1 MSLATFLA
9 RIIKKATLGSSDDS
23 TPDVTPEKP
32 HPNVARRQAVADRQS
47 HIEKLRPVM
56 DWRKLHESDDPKVMK
71 PSITWLHKYL
81 TDNDLAHDQTTL
93 DEIDKRMYH
102 GGDTSPFTVT
112 VHPKSGKIVTLP
124 GAIKAFDNP
133 KRYDDYLENNLGDSP
148 RKLAFTFHGPQ
159 GSSGVES
166 REYSFNVYSH
176 HDPELGH
183 HPFRQVASNLQA
195 YPMEQFDQGNV
206 DNEWHPYEFD
216 EDAPDHPNPEHRK
229 ARVSRES
236 ALAAAKEH
244 AYRLA
249 FGDETPTEQKS
260 LHHFLTKATLGSND
274 DSTDVTPETQ
284 SLQKQAK
291 QGYAPGFVD
300 AVKLAQSAQKRG
312 NKQDALAH
320 MGIARKLAIEH
331 GHKSGLFAAR
341 DPKHIADYLER
352 HKIAYPGTL
361 EALRRYGTDTEPDA
375 GFDLMTHPTEH
386 TVAAVPVKRDKA
398 EEYDK
403 RKNINYH
410 IPSNLVDDV
419 KLIHGPNGVSSV
431 FHNDDLANKA
441 GLAGASI
448 VRSWG
453 NKANNPSYLVSHMDG
468 KILNGGDNDVMS
480 SGTSSERFFFGNG
493 LPQPSGAGMLFTHP
507 DRIKITKEKRLMDY
521 DIISANNPYLSDSD
535 HRNHRNFLDK
545 HPIHNTPYH
554 YTDESSQEQAKKDAH
569 AHAVRLAWPESVS
582 HLWENLPM
590 YSHSEIV
597 KRQEQENKSFR
608 RGYQPLRDFFVK
620 STLGANDNPDDFH
633 DLGEHGK
640 WRKGVEPMLA
650 DYLEEN
656 DLHHDDDTLKAL
668 RMGDGLTFHAFPK
681 SPAGKI
687 GVVFSGKK
695 NAYDDGFEVTRF
707 KGPHGLF
714 VHAKEPGEEVYTVE
728 SSSPDRVK
736 RDSVFR
742 EFSPINYENP
752 QKSSLDFVINH
763 AGKFPNEHETEQKSL
778 SAFIIKARAK
788 WNAELHPRDDGGRFV
803 SKEAI
808 TAASKSPKKAEQL
821 RAKVTDPDQRA
832 KLDAAIEAHG
842 KGDTSVG
849 TKKHIDAAHRLAEK
863 IHGKGT
869 SATREELEAFQ
880 ESLQHKDFTKDD
892 LHELADRLGV
902 RASGNKD
909 TVRSK
914 VAERGVARDRS
925 DLRKF
930 AGKKTSVADAKAKLQ
945 AAVESGELDTPQ
957 GRQKLQD
964 MLTGMSRADVR
975 ALAKD
980 MGVKVSGSKDMMAAQ
995 VAKRTGRKVDEQ
1007 SDLLPENPETK
1018 HVYSVPVESLQT
1030 DPKRFQYKVS
1040 GIGKDGVTDVLKGTD
1055 KWNPELG
1062 GVLLV
1067 WRDPSDGQDYVVNGH
1082 HRHELASRAGADSVN
1097 VRYIDAA
1104 NAKEARAKG
1113 ALANIAEG
1121 SGTAIDAA
1129 KYLRDSGQDVEHLRK
1144 AGVSLSGKIAADAA
1158 VLKKLSDEAFQ
1169 QLATGYISEAQGV
1182 AVAKHLSDPAQQ
1194 QWLIK
1199 RLKDREENGKDWSP
1213 RMLERAA
1220 KKLANAG
1227 KVTVSED
1234 TLFGTFDNEESTFD
1248 QETELE
1254 DHIASRLGQKA
1265 NDYSAVANQKRADRV
1280 SDAGNVLAVEE
1291 NAKRRDAATKQVN
1304 DFERMAASVS
1314 PVSERIQELA
1324 AKLRLATKKSDREKI
1339 KAEAFAAV
1347 QKVLES
1353 DTANRPVFAKQSEEG
1368 NAQDSAA
1375 PELTMPS
1382 ALTDE
1387 QADAM
1392 EKDRAMS
1399 DLHSTGKQRRLHE
1412 QDLSESQYER
1422 VAGHEAHLANM
1433 GQWVEDKPWSQP
1445 ARDAVDRAGNRL
1457 SNAQARLDAF
1467 LPSRARMLPLDKES
1481 PAAADADTPEVAM
1494 PSATALQD
1502 LTTEQQES
1510 IKWHEQQLAK
1520 AEKWLA
1526 EKPSSPMAKEAVK
1539 MAQRK
1544 LEAAKSAAPAT
1555 TADKPQDTQPTGNP
1569 RFARNMFE
1577 SGPDGDAAFEA
1588 ANRPGASDSIPE
1600 VAMPQSS
1607 TITANAVDNNRER
1620 GNNPGVGTQ
1629 SESPKPE
1636 GGKMD
1641 EILVSHIL
1649 RGSGRGDRNRDS
1661 IKAIGGVIPSF
1672 SGRVGFI
1679 GKYNADAIA
1688 AFKRIPGAKY
1698 SSSTK
1703 VWHVP
1708 ADKADEA
1715 QAIADE
1721 YSWSRDNAI
1730 TEADAIRIAAM
1741 QKIHDIANQ
1750 SGPEEDWGPWQENA
1764 KRAAE
1769 IILSAPESAFDRK
1782 TTKMDSGT
1790 NTDYGN
1796 TIASHL
1802 IGHARYPSN
1811 FVPSW
1816 FDEHKGN
1823 NPLDRGEA

>member
-980 MGVKVSGSKDMMAAQ
+980 MGVKVSGSKDMMASH
-995 VAKRTGRKVDEQ
+995 VARTLPKEHAERKRVADVKKQREAELIQ
-1007 SDLLPENPETK
+1007 S
-1018 HVYSVPVESLQT
+1018 
-1030 DPKRFQYKVS
+1030 S
-1040 GIGKDGVTDVLKGTD
+1040 G
-1055 KWNPELG
+1055 
-1062 GVLLV
+1062 
-1067 WRDPSDGQDYVVNGH
+1067 
-1082 HRHELASRAGADSVN
+1082 
-1097 VRYIDAA
+1097 
-1104 NAKEARAKG
+1104 EA
-1113 ALANIAEG
+1113 
-1121 SGTAIDAA
+1121 
-1129 KYLRDSGQDVEHLRK
+1129 Y
-1144 AGVSLSGKIAADAA
+1144 
-1158 VLKKLSDEAFQ
+1158 
-1169 QLATGYISEAQGV
+1169 
-1182 AVAKHLSDPAQQ
+1182 
-1194 QWLIK
+1194 
-1199 RLKDREENGKDWSP
+1199 DR
-1213 RMLERAA
+1213 
-1220 KKLANAG
+1220 
-1227 KVTVSED
+1227 
-1234 TLFGTFDNEESTFD
+1234 
-1248 QETELE
+1248 
-1254 DHIASRLGQKA
+1254 
-1265 NDYSAVANQKRADRV
+1265 
-1280 SDAGNVLAVEE
+1280 
-1291 NAKRRDAATKQVN
+1291 
-1304 DFERMAASVS
+1304 
-1314 PVSERIQELA
+1314 
-1324 AKLRLATKKSDREKI
+1324 
-1339 KAEAFAAV
+1339 
-1347 QKVLES
+1347 
-1353 DTANRPVFAKQSEEG
+1353 
-1368 NAQDSAA
+1368 
-1375 PELTMPS
+1375 
-1382 ALTDE
+1382 TDE

-1392 EKDRAMS
+1392 DREFALS
-1399 DLHSTGKQRRLHE
+1399 DLHTSRKEHE
-1412 QDLSESQYER
+1412 QFMQDLSESQYER

-1445 ARDAVDRAGNRL
+1445 ARDAVERADGRL
-1457 SNAQARLDAF
+1457 SDAQARLEQS
-1467 LPSRARMLPLDKES
+1467 LPNRTRMMGD
-1481 PAAADADTPEVAM
+1481 DVPEVEM
-1494 PSATALQD
+1494 PSAGVSGGWQPKDAVKPVGEISKQDALGKWATIEITDDTGKKFSSDNVTIGNHHGVHRDMMKKLEGIQRGDKSFDKLGADPESARIQVTVDGKLLRLNSADEENELKKRLSEMVGGGQAPLSSKIDSMNDDDLLSALEDGSSSSTSIPEVSMPSAAATQD
-1502 LTTEQQES
+1502 LTAEQQES

-1526 EKPSSPMAKEAVK
+1526 EKPNSPMAKEAVK

-1544 LEAAKSAAPAT
+1544 LEAAKSAAPT
-1555 TADKPQDTQPTGNP
+1555 KSADKPQDTQPTGNP

-1620 GNNPGVGTQ
+1620 GNNPSVGTQ